1 MYFQTMLSN
10 ENMQICVNAIITDS
24 SVAAI
29 IYPGL
34 NLSKSGPF
42 FLLSNIARSCA
53 GIGISTFQFDYFGDG
68 DSSGSYKNINL
79 HQVKTSMSLVK
90 NFAKKHGYN
99 KFIYIGYGI
108 GNILMSSIAN
118 ESDVIGLCMIAPHLE
133 AHKKIDMV
141 IEKTLEYSSDYIL
154 DKDYIWPNTKEILL
168 REYWISIIGIVDWL
182 YYTPFNIKFLQEIGE
197 IYLDSILLDATKNIL
212 FLAPQG
218 VFLDYR
224 QQNHKVVDL
233 PSLHY
238 RTKEEWESF
247 KEWPDIWDEIASKI
261 PEWIN
266 SLVCNE
272 ISFNQIASREANN
285 SYFKD
290 CYIERNTKNNVSFP
304 VSFPSGNKTL
314 FGMLHIP
321 RKDKPQEE
329 KFPCVIYE
337 PGLGGSRVDMS
348 RAGPWLGDALSSNRC
363 VCLRY
368 DSTGSGVSEGDFKDV
383 TWEQRYQDIKSA
395 IKYLESIDF
404 ADISKI
410 IIVSYSA
417 GAKVACLAAQRIPN
431 VKGCVF
437 WSPHLIDD
445 ARSPNKPQ
453 LLLREKQLVSPMC
466 GLWLSY
472 DYIKSDSQYTFL
484 DLFKS
489 IDIPILAITGS
500 DADKDNNILP
510 ILNECYSNFKKVI
523 QYPGAHCF
531 LYQYMS
537 SVISDTIKFISMFSE
552 V

>member
-1 MYFQTMLSN
+1 MYFQTMLSG
-10 ENMQICVNAIITDS
+10 ENMQICVNAILTDS

-53 GIGISTFQFDYFGDG
+53 ELGIGTFQFDYFGDG
-68 DSSGSYKNINL
+68 DSSGSYENINL
-79 HQVKTSMSLVK
+79 HQVNISMSLVK
-90 NFAKKHGYN
+90 EFAKKNGYN

-118 ESDVIGLCMIAPHLE
+118 ESDVIGLCMIAPHLK
-133 AHKKIDMV
+133 AYKRIDM
-141 IEKTLEYSSDYIL
+141 IIKKTLEYGSDYIFN
-154 DKDYIWPNTKEILL
+154 KNYIWPNTKEELL

-182 YYTPFNIKFLQEIGE
+182 YYTPFNIKFLKEIGE
-197 IYLDSILLDATKNIL
+197 INLDSILQDTTKNIL
-212 FLAPQG
+212 LLAPQG
-218 VFLDYR
+218 MLLDHSR
-224 QQNHKVVDL
+224 QNHKVIDIA
-233 PSLHY
+233 SLHY

-247 KEWPDIWDEIASKI
+247 AEWPDIWDEIASKI
-261 PEWIN
+261 SQWIN
-266 SLVCNE
+266 SYLYNKTFSKRIRAC
-272 ISFNQIASREANN
+272 EANN
-285 SYFKD
+285 SHIKNYYD
-290 CYIERNTKNNVSFP
+290 ESGKNNNISIP

-321 RKDKPQEE
+321 RKDKAQG
-329 KFPCVIYE
+329 KKLPCVIYE

-348 RAGPWLGDALSSNRC
+348 RAGPWLGDALSSNGC
-363 VCLRY
+363 ICLRY
-368 DSTGSGVSEGDFKDV
+368 DSTGSGVSEGDFRDV
-383 TWEQRYQDIKSA
+383 TWEQRYQDLKSA
-395 IKYLESIDF
+395 IEYLESIRF

-417 GAKVACLAAQRIPN
+417 GAKVACLAADRISN

-445 ARSPNKPQ
+445 TRSPNIPK
-453 LLLREKQLVSPMC
+453 LLLRKKQLVSPMC

-472 DYIKSDSQYTFL
+472 DYIKSNSQYDFWN
-484 DLFKS
+484 LFKS
-489 IDIPILAITGS
+489 LKIPILAITGS
-500 DADKDNNILP
+500 DTDKDINIRP
-510 ILNECYSNFKKVI
+510 VLNQCHSDFKKVI

-531 LYQYMS
+531 LYQYMN
-537 SVISDTIKFISMFSE
+537 SVIRDTIKFISRFSE